1 MKNTID
7 DISQNLKK
15 NILLLKSLI
24 VKKIGDNPYGE
35 IDKILL
41 IVNQKNYKQYR
52 SIRLKM
58 KELTILLYD
67 RRVYDKEIANVL
79 SIIESFLNEYD
90 SYYLK

>member
-52 SIRLKM
+52 SIRLKV

-67 RRVYDKEIANVL
+67 RRVYDKDIENVL
-79 SIIESFLNEYD
+79 NIIESFLNEYD
-90 SYYLK
+90 SSYSK

>member
-1 MKNTID
+1 MENTVGD
-7 DISQNLKK
+7 LSQILKS
-15 NILLLKSLI
+15 ILLLKSLI

-52 SIRLKM
+52 SIRLKV

-67 RRVYDKEIANVL
+67 RRVYDKDIENVL
-79 SIIESFLNEYD
+79 NIIESFLNEYD
-90 SYYLK
+90 SSYSK